1 MGGRGSSGG
10 RDDFG
15 VSSAKR
21 PNLSGT
27 EKQVEWAND
36 LRNQFISEWASEIRT
51 NHRLISALDG
61 KREADRVSAETAS
74 AVKMIVSNRDTAK
87 SWIDDRGHLSPGI
100 DDTVSVVIDMQQ
112 RRMGRDRI
120 VRYIKTGY

>member
-1 MGGRGSSGG
+1 
-10 RDDFG
+10 
-15 VSSAKR
+15 
-21 PNLSGT
+21 
-27 EKQVEWAND
+27 
-36 LRNQFISEWASEIRT
+36 
-51 NHRLISALDG
+51 
-61 KREADRVSAETAS
+61 
-74 AVKMIVSNRDTAK
+74 MIVSNRDTAK